1 MANPWDFLS
10 AWAIDNVHP
19 VGVFDPPDGLAS
31 SLAEQCLRAAR
42 AAGFKEG
49 AIIKAAGGDLQGF
62 MLSEL
67 ESGTNA
73 ELRRQ
78 AEQDRT

>member
-19 VGVFDPPDGLAS
+19 VAVFDAPDALAS
-31 SLAEQCLRAAR
+31 SLAQQCLRAAR
-42 AAGFKEG
+42 SAGFKED

-67 ESGTNA
+67 ETGANA
-73 ELRRQ
+73 ELNRRM
-78 AEQDRT
+78 ERDKS